1 MKGSL
6 FKKHLLISSAIIVA
20 SFTIMGIVVCYS
32 VSQYWINDKLSSLT
46 DSARSLSAIASY
58 QTTKQEDN
66 SYAIN
71 VNTPYIFNAMAPNIG
86 ADAYVVDVSGQVLVS
101 AYVQKNHPT
110 VESIG
115 TDVVTAAMT
124 RGYSNMTKLGGLY
137 TENQYVVGVPLLYAG
152 TDETSIIGAVFL
164 ASSAESFRAFR
175 SDIIQ
180 MCIIAAIFAAAISF
194 LFSGASTYRLVMPLR
209 EMAAAAVAFGKGDF
223 SQRVPV
229 RSHDEMGELAQA
241 FNNMASSL
249 AESENVSRSFVANVS
264 HELKTPMTTIA
275 GFINGILDGTIPAD
289 RRDYYL
295 RIVSNEVMRLSRLVR
310 SMLDLSRIDSGKMK
324 LRCSEFDMKEIVF
337 DTMLSFETLINNR
350 HINVDGMEDC
360 ADIIV
365 NGDADLMHQVVY
377 NLVENAVKFT
387 NEGGTITVSVFERDR
402 NAHVCI
408 RNTGEGISQEELPLV
423 FDRFYKTDKS
433 RSNDKNGM
441 GLGLYI
447 VRTIIQLHGGEIE
460 VRSQSGEYCEFEF
473 FIPTAAPDAV
483 NRKRKGT
490 DPSNDE
496 R

>member
-6 FKKHLLISSAIIVA
+6 FKKYLLVSSAIILV
-20 SFTIMGIVVCYS
+20 SFVIMGTVMTYS
-32 VSQYWINDKLSSLT
+32 VSQYWINDKLSTLT
-46 DSARSLSAIASY
+46 DSAKSLSTIASY

-71 VNTPYIFNAMAPNIG
+71 VNTPYIFNVMAPNIG
-86 ADAYVVDVSGQVLVS
+86 ADAYVVDAKGRILVS
-101 AYVQKNHPT
+101 AYVQSGHPT
-110 VESIG
+110 PESIG
-115 TDVVTAAMT
+115 LDAVTMAMT
-124 RGYSNMTKLGGLY
+124 HGYSGITKLGGIY
-137 TENQYVVGVPLLYAG
+137 SENQYVVGVPLLYAG
-152 TDETSIIGAVFL
+152 TDETTIIGAVFL
-164 ASSAESFRAFR
+164 ASSAKSFHAFR
-175 SDIIQ
+175 SDIVQ

-194 LFSGASTYRLVMPLR
+194 LFSGAMTYRLVMPLR

-241 FNNMASSL
+241 FNNMATSL

-275 GFINGILDGTIPAD
+275 GFINGILDGTIPED

-324 LRCSEFDMKEIVF
+324 LRCSEFDIMQTVF
-337 DTMLSFETLINNR
+337 NTMLSFETLINNR
-350 HINVDGMEDC
+350 KINVAGMEDC
-360 ADIIV
+360 RSV
-365 NGDADLMHQVVY
+365 TVRGDADLMHQVVY

-387 NEGGTITVSVFERDR
+387 NEGGTITVSVFEKDL

-408 RNTGEGISQEELPLV
+408 RNTGAGISQEELPLV

-460 VRSQSGEYCEFEF
+460 VRSRENEYCEFEF
-473 FIPTAAPDAV
+473 FVPTGMPEAAGKK
-483 NRKRKGT
+483 NRKGT
-490 DPSNDE
+490 ESNDG